1 MKRIGIGAVLV
12 VLLLVGCAYA
22 YLQQPQFHVYVPE
35 YQNPPEQ
42 FIRAEQG
49 WTDGRSTAA
58 LSSYCAGSAACTL
71 RLVHGIGTAMLVAI
85 PV

>member
-49 WTDGRSTAA
+49 WTDAQRLHFRRPHHFYAQSRPGRI
-58 LSSYCAGSAACTL
+58 
-71 RLVHGIGTAMLVAI
+71 V
-85 PV
+85 